1 MKTMKTVVGVLAV
14 AAVVVVGIARLAD
27 LTQNRPDE
35 RVPGS
40 ETTVEFQVSTRD
52 YPRGEAAAALALWT
66 ICSSMVGGR
75 VTPQPVEAAGDWQV
89 RISPA
94 IGEHGEDRL
103 VGCLE
108 DLTVERVIGNV
119 VSLRSG

>member
-1 MKTMKTVVGVLAV
+1 MKTFLGVLAV
-14 AAVVVVGIARLAD
+14 AAVVVVGVATLAD

-52 YPRGEAAAALALWT
+52 YPRGEAAAALTLWT
-66 ICSSMVGGR
+66 VCSSAVGGR
-75 VTPQPVEAAGDWQV
+75 VTPQPVDVGGRWQV

-94 IGEHGEDRL
+94 IGEHGENRL
-103 VGCLE
+103 IGCLE
-108 DLTVERVIGNV
+108 DLTVKRVIGDV